1 MNVEIINVGTE
12 LLLGEIVN
20 TNATYLQK
28 MCKELGF
35 NVFFQ
40 TVVGDNSQRFLDCL
54 DIAFNRGCDCVIT
67 TGELGPTEDDLT
79 KELSAKYLGL
89 EMIFDEDE
97 AKKVNDKCCFVTQLD
112 KVSDNNFKQA
122 YFPKNCYVLD
132 NPIGTANGCVM
143 SKDKKMIVN
152 LPGPPKEM
160 TYVVDHQLK
169 PYLEKYRQAKI
180 YTYDLVTQGIGE
192 SAAATLIDDIVQS
205 QKDISIALYASE
217 EYVRVRLGVKAKHQS
232 EADEFVKQTKKMI
245 EEKLKDYL
253 VENPNLFEEVMKK
266 VNGFTILNE
275 CDFLLSDY
283 FVNNGGPVFIHLT
296 LKEHPLG
303 EIVHVLLKYKEKE
316 IFKLYKAINEDSS
329 YVGALDL
336 KPKGNLGNYLD
347 DLREHVVPYKNISLA
362 FALGV
367 SSSIVAK
374 LNMHYKD
381 INTLLVHLFAESTKG
396 KSTAAM
402 LAISVWGNPNLSGG
416 GLYNTWNS
424 TENALSTSLA
434 GNYGIAYALDELS
447 MSKIEDTT
455 SLIYNLVGGKDKARL
470 TKDIELRAAAT
481 WTTSII
487 STGEVSLLSKAKNN
501 TGLDIRV
508 LELGGIVWTED
519 ANHSDQV
526 KALVN
531 RNYGV
536 FGADFVKRL
545 IEFPADR
552 LKEIFEEEREIFIQ
566 KVKEKNIQDDMLSR
580 TSCKYAIVTL
590 TIRLINSRYK
600 DRGIILDIEGIRELL
615 VDTEINSINRRGIKR
630 KAEDWLIQYI
640 ESNASKFKSGKE
652 TNTNVDYW
660 GTRKELPNGEL
671 EVAILTN
678 KFEEIMRKGKFEDT
692 KVVLEQLKKEGKL
705 EYEAGRLTRKRKV
718 NAIQTPVYVI
728 RLSQ

>member
-1 MNVEIINVGTE
+1 MVLKKIIRKALTGGYKNLKTELFEEKINEDITERELRQNQEVLVNNEEIIPQESTNKDNIIMEKKEELNGLEKVDDEISICYESGKLFYNGDKTSNLLKVGVPEINIDTNNVMLPITTKYLNRDIKILIPRDKAMSKREIIKLSLQGADVTE
-12 LLLGEIVN
+12 ENAKYHIRSIEYQERKIGRVN
-20 TNATYLQK
+20 NTHS
-28 MCKELGF
+28 ELGF
-35 NVFFQ
+35 
-40 TVVGDNSQRFLDCL
+40 
-54 DIAFNRGCDCVIT
+54 A
-67 TGELGPTEDDLT
+67 
-79 KELSAKYLGL
+79 
-89 EMIFDEDE
+89 
-97 AKKVNDKCCFVTQLD
+97 
-112 KVSDNNFKQA
+112 
-122 YFPKNCYVLD
+122 
-132 NPIGTANGCVM
+132 
-143 SKDKKMIVN
+143 
-152 LPGPPKEM
+152 
-160 TYVVDHQLK
+160 
-169 PYLEKYRQAKI
+169 
-180 YTYDLVTQGIGE
+180 
-192 SAAATLIDDIVQS
+192 
-205 QKDISIALYASE
+205 
-217 EYVRVRLGVKAKHQS
+217 
-232 EADEFVKQTKKMI
+232 
-245 EEKLKDYL
+245 
-253 VENPNLFEEVMKK
+253 
-266 VNGFTILNE
+266 
-275 CDFLLSDY
+275 
-283 FVNNGGPVFIHLT
+283 
-296 LKEHPLG
+296 
-303 EIVHVLLKYKEKE
+303 KYKEKE

-615 VDTEINSINRRGIKR
+615 VDTEINSINRSGIKR

>member
-1 MNVEIINVGTE
+1 MVLKKIIRKPLTGGYKNLKTELFEEKINEDITERELRQNQEVLVNNEEIIPQESTNKDNIIMEKKEELNGLEKVDDEISICYESGKLFYNGDKTSNLLKVGVPEINIDTNNVMLPITTKYLNRDIKILIPRDKAMSKREIIKLSLQGADVTE
-12 LLLGEIVN
+12 ENAKYHIRSIEYQERKIGRVN
-20 TNATYLQK
+20 NTHS
-28 MCKELGF
+28 ELGF
-35 NVFFQ
+35 
-40 TVVGDNSQRFLDCL
+40 
-54 DIAFNRGCDCVIT
+54 A
-67 TGELGPTEDDLT
+67 
-79 KELSAKYLGL
+79 
-89 EMIFDEDE
+89 
-97 AKKVNDKCCFVTQLD
+97 
-112 KVSDNNFKQA
+112 
-122 YFPKNCYVLD
+122 
-132 NPIGTANGCVM
+132 
-143 SKDKKMIVN
+143 
-152 LPGPPKEM
+152 
-160 TYVVDHQLK
+160 
-169 PYLEKYRQAKI
+169 
-180 YTYDLVTQGIGE
+180 
-192 SAAATLIDDIVQS
+192 
-205 QKDISIALYASE
+205 
-217 EYVRVRLGVKAKHQS
+217 
-232 EADEFVKQTKKMI
+232 
-245 EEKLKDYL
+245 
-253 VENPNLFEEVMKK
+253 
-266 VNGFTILNE
+266 
-275 CDFLLSDY
+275 
-283 FVNNGGPVFIHLT
+283 
-296 LKEHPLG
+296 
-303 EIVHVLLKYKEKE
+303 KYKEKE

-336 KPKGNLGNYLD
+336 KPKGKLGNYLD

-566 KVKEKNIQDDMLSR
+566 KVKEKNIHDDMLSR
-580 TSCKYAIVTL
+580 TSSKYAIVTL

>member
-1 MNVEIINVGTE
+1 MVLKKIIRKPLTGGYKNLKTELFEEKINEDITERELRQNQEVLVNNEEIIPQESTNKDNIIMEKKEELNGLEKVDDEISICYESGKLFYNGDKTSNLLKVGVPEINIDTNNVMLPITTKYLNRDIKILIPRDKAMSKREIIKLSLQGADVTE
-12 LLLGEIVN
+12 ENAKYHIRSIEYQERKIGRVN
-20 TNATYLQK
+20 NTHS
-28 MCKELGF
+28 ELGF
-35 NVFFQ
+35 
-40 TVVGDNSQRFLDCL
+40 
-54 DIAFNRGCDCVIT
+54 A
-67 TGELGPTEDDLT
+67 
-79 KELSAKYLGL
+79 
-89 EMIFDEDE
+89 
-97 AKKVNDKCCFVTQLD
+97 
-112 KVSDNNFKQA
+112 
-122 YFPKNCYVLD
+122 
-132 NPIGTANGCVM
+132 
-143 SKDKKMIVN
+143 
-152 LPGPPKEM
+152 
-160 TYVVDHQLK
+160 
-169 PYLEKYRQAKI
+169 
-180 YTYDLVTQGIGE
+180 
-192 SAAATLIDDIVQS
+192 
-205 QKDISIALYASE
+205 
-217 EYVRVRLGVKAKHQS
+217 
-232 EADEFVKQTKKMI
+232 
-245 EEKLKDYL
+245 
-253 VENPNLFEEVMKK
+253 
-266 VNGFTILNE
+266 
-275 CDFLLSDY
+275 
-283 FVNNGGPVFIHLT
+283 
-296 LKEHPLG
+296 
-303 EIVHVLLKYKEKE
+303 KYKEKE

-347 DLREHVVPYKNISLA
+347 DLREHIVPYKNISLA

>member
-1 MNVEIINVGTE
+1 MVLKKIIRKPLTGGYKNLKTELFEEKINEDITERELRQNQEVLVNNEEIIPQESTNKDNIIMEKKEELNGLEKVDDEISICYESGKLFYNGDKTSNLLKVGVPEINIDTNNVMLPITTKYLNRDIKILIPRDKAMSKREIIKLSLQGADVTE
-12 LLLGEIVN
+12 ENAKYHIRSIEYQERKIGRVN
-20 TNATYLQK
+20 NTHS
-28 MCKELGF
+28 ELGF
-35 NVFFQ
+35 
-40 TVVGDNSQRFLDCL
+40 
-54 DIAFNRGCDCVIT
+54 A
-67 TGELGPTEDDLT
+67 
-79 KELSAKYLGL
+79 
-89 EMIFDEDE
+89 
-97 AKKVNDKCCFVTQLD
+97 
-112 KVSDNNFKQA
+112 
-122 YFPKNCYVLD
+122 
-132 NPIGTANGCVM
+132 
-143 SKDKKMIVN
+143 
-152 LPGPPKEM
+152 
-160 TYVVDHQLK
+160 
-169 PYLEKYRQAKI
+169 
-180 YTYDLVTQGIGE
+180 
-192 SAAATLIDDIVQS
+192 
-205 QKDISIALYASE
+205 
-217 EYVRVRLGVKAKHQS
+217 
-232 EADEFVKQTKKMI
+232 
-245 EEKLKDYL
+245 
-253 VENPNLFEEVMKK
+253 
-266 VNGFTILNE
+266 
-275 CDFLLSDY
+275 
-283 FVNNGGPVFIHLT
+283 
-296 LKEHPLG
+296 
-303 EIVHVLLKYKEKE
+303 KYKEKE

-590 TIRLINSRYK
+590 TIRLINSMYK

>member
-1 MNVEIINVGTE
+1 MVLKKIIRKPLTGGYKNLKTELFEEKINEDITERELRQNQEVLVNNEEIIPQESTNKDNIIMEKKEELNGLEKVDDEISICYESGKLFYNGDKTSNLLKVGVPEINIDTNNVMLPITTKYLNRDIKILIPRDKAMSKREIIKLSLQGADVTE
-12 LLLGEIVN
+12 ENAKYHIRSIEYQERKIGRVN
-20 TNATYLQK
+20 NTHS
-28 MCKELGF
+28 ELGF
-35 NVFFQ
+35 
-40 TVVGDNSQRFLDCL
+40 
-54 DIAFNRGCDCVIT
+54 A
-67 TGELGPTEDDLT
+67 
-79 KELSAKYLGL
+79 
-89 EMIFDEDE
+89 
-97 AKKVNDKCCFVTQLD
+97 
-112 KVSDNNFKQA
+112 
-122 YFPKNCYVLD
+122 
-132 NPIGTANGCVM
+132 
-143 SKDKKMIVN
+143 
-152 LPGPPKEM
+152 
-160 TYVVDHQLK
+160 
-169 PYLEKYRQAKI
+169 
-180 YTYDLVTQGIGE
+180 
-192 SAAATLIDDIVQS
+192 
-205 QKDISIALYASE
+205 
-217 EYVRVRLGVKAKHQS
+217 
-232 EADEFVKQTKKMI
+232 
-245 EEKLKDYL
+245 
-253 VENPNLFEEVMKK
+253 
-266 VNGFTILNE
+266 
-275 CDFLLSDY
+275 
-283 FVNNGGPVFIHLT
+283 
-296 LKEHPLG
+296 
-303 EIVHVLLKYKEKE
+303 KYKEKE

-434 GNYGIAYALDELS
+434 GNYGIAYVLDELS

-566 KVKEKNIQDDMLSR
+566 KVKEKNIHDDMLSR
-580 TSCKYAIVTL
+580 TSSKYAIVTL

>member
-1 MNVEIINVGTE
+1 MVLKKIIRKPLTGGYKNLKTELFEEKINEDITERELRQNQEVLVNNEEIIPQESTNKDNIIMEKKEELNGLEKVDDEISICYESGKLFYNGDKTSNLLKVGVPEINIDTNNVMLPITTKYLNRDIKILIPRDKAMSKREIIKLSLQGADVTE
-12 LLLGEIVN
+12 ENAKYHIRSIEYQERKIGRVN
-20 TNATYLQK
+20 NTHS
-28 MCKELGF
+28 ELGF
-35 NVFFQ
+35 
-40 TVVGDNSQRFLDCL
+40 
-54 DIAFNRGCDCVIT
+54 A
-67 TGELGPTEDDLT
+67 
-79 KELSAKYLGL
+79 
-89 EMIFDEDE
+89 
-97 AKKVNDKCCFVTQLD
+97 
-112 KVSDNNFKQA
+112 
-122 YFPKNCYVLD
+122 
-132 NPIGTANGCVM
+132 
-143 SKDKKMIVN
+143 
-152 LPGPPKEM
+152 
-160 TYVVDHQLK
+160 
-169 PYLEKYRQAKI
+169 
-180 YTYDLVTQGIGE
+180 
-192 SAAATLIDDIVQS
+192 
-205 QKDISIALYASE
+205 
-217 EYVRVRLGVKAKHQS
+217 
-232 EADEFVKQTKKMI
+232 
-245 EEKLKDYL
+245 
-253 VENPNLFEEVMKK
+253 
-266 VNGFTILNE
+266 
-275 CDFLLSDY
+275 
-283 FVNNGGPVFIHLT
+283 
-296 LKEHPLG
+296 
-303 EIVHVLLKYKEKE
+303 KYKEKE

-347 DLREHVVPYKNISLA
+347 DLREHVVPYKNISLV

>member
-1 MNVEIINVGTE
+1 MVLKKIIRKPLTGGYKNLKTELFEEKINEDITERELRQNQEVLVNNEEIIPQESTNKDNIIMEKKEELNGLEKVDDEISICYESGKLFYNGDKTSNLLKVGVPEINIDTNNVMLPITTKYLNRDIKILIPRYKAMSKREIIKLSLQGADVTE
-12 LLLGEIVN
+12 ENAKYHIRSIEYQERKIGRVN
-20 TNATYLQK
+20 NTHS
-28 MCKELGF
+28 ELGF
-35 NVFFQ
+35 
-40 TVVGDNSQRFLDCL
+40 
-54 DIAFNRGCDCVIT
+54 A
-67 TGELGPTEDDLT
+67 
-79 KELSAKYLGL
+79 
-89 EMIFDEDE
+89 
-97 AKKVNDKCCFVTQLD
+97 
-112 KVSDNNFKQA
+112 
-122 YFPKNCYVLD
+122 
-132 NPIGTANGCVM
+132 
-143 SKDKKMIVN
+143 
-152 LPGPPKEM
+152 
-160 TYVVDHQLK
+160 
-169 PYLEKYRQAKI
+169 
-180 YTYDLVTQGIGE
+180 
-192 SAAATLIDDIVQS
+192 
-205 QKDISIALYASE
+205 
-217 EYVRVRLGVKAKHQS
+217 
-232 EADEFVKQTKKMI
+232 
-245 EEKLKDYL
+245 
-253 VENPNLFEEVMKK
+253 
-266 VNGFTILNE
+266 
-275 CDFLLSDY
+275 
-283 FVNNGGPVFIHLT
+283 
-296 LKEHPLG
+296 
-303 EIVHVLLKYKEKE
+303 KYKEKE

>member
-1 MNVEIINVGTE
+1 MVLKKIIRKPLTGGYKNLKTELFEEKINEDITERELRQNQEVLVNNEEIIPQESTNKDNIIMEKKEELNGLEKVDDEISICYESGKLFYNGDKTSNLLKVGVPEINIDTNNVMLPITTKYLNRDIKILIPRDKAMSKREIIKLSLQGADVTE
-12 LLLGEIVN
+12 ENAKYHIRSIEYQERKIGRVN
-20 TNATYLQK
+20 NTHS
-28 MCKELGF
+28 ELGF
-35 NVFFQ
+35 
-40 TVVGDNSQRFLDCL
+40 
-54 DIAFNRGCDCVIT
+54 A
-67 TGELGPTEDDLT
+67 
-79 KELSAKYLGL
+79 
-89 EMIFDEDE
+89 
-97 AKKVNDKCCFVTQLD
+97 
-112 KVSDNNFKQA
+112 
-122 YFPKNCYVLD
+122 
-132 NPIGTANGCVM
+132 
-143 SKDKKMIVN
+143 
-152 LPGPPKEM
+152 
-160 TYVVDHQLK
+160 
-169 PYLEKYRQAKI
+169 
-180 YTYDLVTQGIGE
+180 
-192 SAAATLIDDIVQS
+192 
-205 QKDISIALYASE
+205 
-217 EYVRVRLGVKAKHQS
+217 
-232 EADEFVKQTKKMI
+232 
-245 EEKLKDYL
+245 
-253 VENPNLFEEVMKK
+253 
-266 VNGFTILNE
+266 
-275 CDFLLSDY
+275 
-283 FVNNGGPVFIHLT
+283 
-296 LKEHPLG
+296 
-303 EIVHVLLKYKEKE
+303 KYKEKE

-580 TSCKYAIVTL
+580 TSCKYAIVTF

>member
-1 MNVEIINVGTE
+1 MVLKKIIRKPLTGGYKNLKTELFEEKINEDITERELRQHQEVLVNNEEIIPQESTNKDNIIMEKKEELNGLEKVDDEISICYESGKLFYNGDKTSNLLKVGVPEINIDTNNVMLPITTKYLNRDIKILIPRDKAMSKREIIKLSLQGADVTE
-12 LLLGEIVN
+12 ENAKYHIRSIEYQERKIGRVN
-20 TNATYLQK
+20 NTHS
-28 MCKELGF
+28 ELGF
-35 NVFFQ
+35 
-40 TVVGDNSQRFLDCL
+40 
-54 DIAFNRGCDCVIT
+54 A
-67 TGELGPTEDDLT
+67 
-79 KELSAKYLGL
+79 
-89 EMIFDEDE
+89 
-97 AKKVNDKCCFVTQLD
+97 
-112 KVSDNNFKQA
+112 
-122 YFPKNCYVLD
+122 
-132 NPIGTANGCVM
+132 
-143 SKDKKMIVN
+143 
-152 LPGPPKEM
+152 
-160 TYVVDHQLK
+160 
-169 PYLEKYRQAKI
+169 
-180 YTYDLVTQGIGE
+180 
-192 SAAATLIDDIVQS
+192 
-205 QKDISIALYASE
+205 
-217 EYVRVRLGVKAKHQS
+217 
-232 EADEFVKQTKKMI
+232 
-245 EEKLKDYL
+245 
-253 VENPNLFEEVMKK
+253 
-266 VNGFTILNE
+266 
-275 CDFLLSDY
+275 
-283 FVNNGGPVFIHLT
+283 
-296 LKEHPLG
+296 
-303 EIVHVLLKYKEKE
+303 KYKEKE

>member
-1 MNVEIINVGTE
+1 MVLKKIIRKPLTGGYKNLKTELFEEKINEDITERELRQNQEVLVNNEEIIPQESTNKDNIIMEKKEELNGLEKVDDEISICYESGKLFYNGDKTSNLLKVGVPEINIDTNNVMLPITTKYLNRDIKILIPRDKAMSKREIIKLSLQGADVTE
-12 LLLGEIVN
+12 ENAKYHIRSIEYQERKIGRVN
-20 TNATYLQK
+20 NTHS
-28 MCKELGF
+28 ELGF
-35 NVFFQ
+35 
-40 TVVGDNSQRFLDCL
+40 
-54 DIAFNRGCDCVIT
+54 A
-67 TGELGPTEDDLT
+67 
-79 KELSAKYLGL
+79 
-89 EMIFDEDE
+89 
-97 AKKVNDKCCFVTQLD
+97 
-112 KVSDNNFKQA
+112 
-122 YFPKNCYVLD
+122 
-132 NPIGTANGCVM
+132 
-143 SKDKKMIVN
+143 
-152 LPGPPKEM
+152 
-160 TYVVDHQLK
+160 
-169 PYLEKYRQAKI
+169 
-180 YTYDLVTQGIGE
+180 
-192 SAAATLIDDIVQS
+192 
-205 QKDISIALYASE
+205 
-217 EYVRVRLGVKAKHQS
+217 
-232 EADEFVKQTKKMI
+232 
-245 EEKLKDYL
+245 
-253 VENPNLFEEVMKK
+253 
-266 VNGFTILNE
+266 
-275 CDFLLSDY
+275 
-283 FVNNGGPVFIHLT
+283 
-296 LKEHPLG
+296 
-303 EIVHVLLKYKEKE
+303 KYKEKE

-718 NAIQTPVYVI
+718 NDIQTPVYVI

>member
-1 MNVEIINVGTE
+1 MVLKKIIRKPLTGGYKNLKTELFEEKINEDITERELRQNQEVLVNNEEIIPQESTNKDNIIMEKKEELNGLEKVDDEISICYESGKLFYNGDKTSNLLKVGVPEINTDTNNVMLPITTKYLNRDIKILIPRDKAMSKREIIKLSLQGADVTE
-12 LLLGEIVN
+12 ENAKYHIRSIEYQERKIGRVN
-20 TNATYLQK
+20 NTHS
-28 MCKELGF
+28 ELGF
-35 NVFFQ
+35 
-40 TVVGDNSQRFLDCL
+40 
-54 DIAFNRGCDCVIT
+54 A
-67 TGELGPTEDDLT
+67 
-79 KELSAKYLGL
+79 
-89 EMIFDEDE
+89 
-97 AKKVNDKCCFVTQLD
+97 
-112 KVSDNNFKQA
+112 
-122 YFPKNCYVLD
+122 
-132 NPIGTANGCVM
+132 
-143 SKDKKMIVN
+143 
-152 LPGPPKEM
+152 
-160 TYVVDHQLK
+160 
-169 PYLEKYRQAKI
+169 
-180 YTYDLVTQGIGE
+180 
-192 SAAATLIDDIVQS
+192 
-205 QKDISIALYASE
+205 
-217 EYVRVRLGVKAKHQS
+217 
-232 EADEFVKQTKKMI
+232 
-245 EEKLKDYL
+245 
-253 VENPNLFEEVMKK
+253 
-266 VNGFTILNE
+266 
-275 CDFLLSDY
+275 
-283 FVNNGGPVFIHLT
+283 
-296 LKEHPLG
+296 
-303 EIVHVLLKYKEKE
+303 KYKEKE

>member
-1 MNVEIINVGTE
+1 MVLKKIIRKPLTGGYKNLKTELFEEKINEDITERELRQNQEVLVNNEEIIPQESTNKDNIIMEKKEELNGLEKVDDEISICYESGKLFYNGDKTSNLLKVGVPEINIDTNNVMLPITTKYLNRDIKILIPRDKAMSKREIIKLSLQGADVTE
-12 LLLGEIVN
+12 ENAKYHIRSIEYQERKIGRVN
-20 TNATYLQK
+20 NTHS
-28 MCKELGF
+28 ELGF
-35 NVFFQ
+35 
-40 TVVGDNSQRFLDCL
+40 
-54 DIAFNRGCDCVIT
+54 A
-67 TGELGPTEDDLT
+67 
-79 KELSAKYLGL
+79 
-89 EMIFDEDE
+89 
-97 AKKVNDKCCFVTQLD
+97 
-112 KVSDNNFKQA
+112 
-122 YFPKNCYVLD
+122 
-132 NPIGTANGCVM
+132 
-143 SKDKKMIVN
+143 
-152 LPGPPKEM
+152 
-160 TYVVDHQLK
+160 
-169 PYLEKYRQAKI
+169 
-180 YTYDLVTQGIGE
+180 
-192 SAAATLIDDIVQS
+192 
-205 QKDISIALYASE
+205 
-217 EYVRVRLGVKAKHQS
+217 
-232 EADEFVKQTKKMI
+232 
-245 EEKLKDYL
+245 
-253 VENPNLFEEVMKK
+253 
-266 VNGFTILNE
+266 
-275 CDFLLSDY
+275 
-283 FVNNGGPVFIHLT
+283 
-296 LKEHPLG
+296 
-303 EIVHVLLKYKEKE
+303 KYKEKE

-367 SSSIVAK
+367 RSSIVAK

>member
-1 MNVEIINVGTE
+1 MVLKKIIRKPLTGGYKNLKTELFEEKINEDITERELRQNQEVLVNNEEIIPQESTNKDNIIMEKKEELNGLEKVDDEISICYESGKLFYNGDKTSNLLKVGVPEINIDTNNVMLPITTKYLNRDIKILIPRDKAMSKREIIKLSLQGADVTE
-12 LLLGEIVN
+12 ENAKYHIRSIEYQERKIGRVN
-20 TNATYLQK
+20 NTHS
-28 MCKELGF
+28 ELGF
-35 NVFFQ
+35 
-40 TVVGDNSQRFLDCL
+40 
-54 DIAFNRGCDCVIT
+54 A
-67 TGELGPTEDDLT
+67 
-79 KELSAKYLGL
+79 
-89 EMIFDEDE
+89 
-97 AKKVNDKCCFVTQLD
+97 
-112 KVSDNNFKQA
+112 
-122 YFPKNCYVLD
+122 
-132 NPIGTANGCVM
+132 
-143 SKDKKMIVN
+143 
-152 LPGPPKEM
+152 
-160 TYVVDHQLK
+160 
-169 PYLEKYRQAKI
+169 
-180 YTYDLVTQGIGE
+180 
-192 SAAATLIDDIVQS
+192 
-205 QKDISIALYASE
+205 
-217 EYVRVRLGVKAKHQS
+217 
-232 EADEFVKQTKKMI
+232 
-245 EEKLKDYL
+245 
-253 VENPNLFEEVMKK
+253 
-266 VNGFTILNE
+266 
-275 CDFLLSDY
+275 
-283 FVNNGGPVFIHLT
+283 
-296 LKEHPLG
+296 
-303 EIVHVLLKYKEKE
+303 KYKEKE

-671 EVAILTN
+671 EVAILTK

>member
-1 MNVEIINVGTE
+1 MVLKKIIRKPLTGGYKNLKTELFEEKINEDITERELRQNQEVLVNNEEIIPQESTNKDNIIMEKKEELNGLEKVDDEISICYESGKLFYNGDKTSNLLKVGVPEINIDTNNVMLPITTKYLNRDIKILIPRDKAMSKREIIKLSLQGADVTE
-12 LLLGEIVN
+12 ENAKYHIRSIEYQERKIGRVN
-20 TNATYLQK
+20 NTHS
-28 MCKELGF
+28 ELGF
-35 NVFFQ
+35 
-40 TVVGDNSQRFLDCL
+40 
-54 DIAFNRGCDCVIT
+54 A
-67 TGELGPTEDDLT
+67 
-79 KELSAKYLGL
+79 
-89 EMIFDEDE
+89 
-97 AKKVNDKCCFVTQLD
+97 
-112 KVSDNNFKQA
+112 
-122 YFPKNCYVLD
+122 
-132 NPIGTANGCVM
+132 
-143 SKDKKMIVN
+143 
-152 LPGPPKEM
+152 
-160 TYVVDHQLK
+160 
-169 PYLEKYRQAKI
+169 
-180 YTYDLVTQGIGE
+180 
-192 SAAATLIDDIVQS
+192 
-205 QKDISIALYASE
+205 
-217 EYVRVRLGVKAKHQS
+217 
-232 EADEFVKQTKKMI
+232 
-245 EEKLKDYL
+245 
-253 VENPNLFEEVMKK
+253 
-266 VNGFTILNE
+266 
-275 CDFLLSDY
+275 
-283 FVNNGGPVFIHLT
+283 
-296 LKEHPLG
+296 
-303 EIVHVLLKYKEKE
+303 KYKEKE

-336 KPKGNLGNYLD
+336 QPKGNLGNYLD

>member
-1 MNVEIINVGTE
+1 MVLKKIIRKPLTGGYKNLKTELFEEKINEDITERELRQNQEVLVNNEEIIPQESTNKDNIIMEKKEELNGLEKVDDEISICYESGKLFYNGDKTSNLLKVGVPEINIDTNNVMLPITTKYLNRDIKILIPRDKAMSKREIIKLSLQGADVTE
-12 LLLGEIVN
+12 ENAKYHIRSIEYQERKIGRVN
-20 TNATYLQK
+20 NTHS
-28 MCKELGF
+28 ELGF
-35 NVFFQ
+35 
-40 TVVGDNSQRFLDCL
+40 
-54 DIAFNRGCDCVIT
+54 A
-67 TGELGPTEDDLT
+67 
-79 KELSAKYLGL
+79 
-89 EMIFDEDE
+89 
-97 AKKVNDKCCFVTQLD
+97 
-112 KVSDNNFKQA
+112 
-122 YFPKNCYVLD
+122 
-132 NPIGTANGCVM
+132 
-143 SKDKKMIVN
+143 
-152 LPGPPKEM
+152 
-160 TYVVDHQLK
+160 
-169 PYLEKYRQAKI
+169 
-180 YTYDLVTQGIGE
+180 
-192 SAAATLIDDIVQS
+192 
-205 QKDISIALYASE
+205 
-217 EYVRVRLGVKAKHQS
+217 
-232 EADEFVKQTKKMI
+232 
-245 EEKLKDYL
+245 
-253 VENPNLFEEVMKK
+253 
-266 VNGFTILNE
+266 
-275 CDFLLSDY
+275 
-283 FVNNGGPVFIHLT
+283 
-296 LKEHPLG
+296 
-303 EIVHVLLKYKEKE
+303 KYKEKE

-396 KSTAAM
+396 KRTAAM

>member
-1 MNVEIINVGTE
+1 MVLKKIIRKPLTGGYKNLKTELFEEKINEDITERELRQNQEVLVNNEEIIPQESTNKDNIIMEKKEPLNGLEKVDDEISICYESGKLFYNGDKTSNLLKVGVPEINIDTNNVMLPITTKYLNRDIKILIPRDKAMSKREIIKLSLQGADVTE
-12 LLLGEIVN
+12 ENAKYHIRSIEYQERKIGRVN
-20 TNATYLQK
+20 NTHS
-28 MCKELGF
+28 ELGF
-35 NVFFQ
+35 
-40 TVVGDNSQRFLDCL
+40 
-54 DIAFNRGCDCVIT
+54 A
-67 TGELGPTEDDLT
+67 
-79 KELSAKYLGL
+79 
-89 EMIFDEDE
+89 
-97 AKKVNDKCCFVTQLD
+97 
-112 KVSDNNFKQA
+112 
-122 YFPKNCYVLD
+122 
-132 NPIGTANGCVM
+132 
-143 SKDKKMIVN
+143 
-152 LPGPPKEM
+152 
-160 TYVVDHQLK
+160 
-169 PYLEKYRQAKI
+169 
-180 YTYDLVTQGIGE
+180 
-192 SAAATLIDDIVQS
+192 
-205 QKDISIALYASE
+205 
-217 EYVRVRLGVKAKHQS
+217 
-232 EADEFVKQTKKMI
+232 
-245 EEKLKDYL
+245 
-253 VENPNLFEEVMKK
+253 
-266 VNGFTILNE
+266 
-275 CDFLLSDY
+275 
-283 FVNNGGPVFIHLT
+283 
-296 LKEHPLG
+296 
-303 EIVHVLLKYKEKE
+303 KYKEKE

>member
-1 MNVEIINVGTE
+1 MVLKKIIRKPLTGGYKNLKTELFEEKINEDITERELRQNQEVLVNNEEIIPQESTNKDNIIMEKKEELNGLEKVDDEISICYESGKLFYNGDKTSNLLKVGVPEINIDTNNVMLPITTKYLNRDIKILIPRDKAMSKREIIKLSLQGADVTE
-12 LLLGEIVN
+12 ENAKYHIRSIEYQERKIGRVN
-20 TNATYLQK
+20 NTHS
-28 MCKELGF
+28 ELGF
-35 NVFFQ
+35 
-40 TVVGDNSQRFLDCL
+40 
-54 DIAFNRGCDCVIT
+54 
-67 TGELGPTEDDLT
+67 
-79 KELSAKYLGL
+79 AK
-89 EMIFDEDE
+89 
-97 AKKVNDKCCFVTQLD
+97 
-112 KVSDNNFKQA
+112 
-122 YFPKNCYVLD
+122 
-132 NPIGTANGCVM
+132 
-143 SKDKKMIVN
+143 
-152 LPGPPKEM
+152 
-160 TYVVDHQLK
+160 
-169 PYLEKYRQAKI
+169 
-180 YTYDLVTQGIGE
+180 
-192 SAAATLIDDIVQS
+192 
-205 QKDISIALYASE
+205 
-217 EYVRVRLGVKAKHQS
+217 
-232 EADEFVKQTKKMI
+232 
-245 EEKLKDYL
+245 
-253 VENPNLFEEVMKK
+253 
-266 VNGFTILNE
+266 
-275 CDFLLSDY
+275 
-283 FVNNGGPVFIHLT
+283 
-296 LKEHPLG
+296 
-303 EIVHVLLKYKEKE
+303 
-316 IFKLYKAINEDSS
+316 YKAINEDSS

>member
-1 MNVEIINVGTE
+1 MVLKKIIRKPLTGGYKNLKTELFEEKINEDITERELRQNQEVLVNNEEIIPQESTNKDNIIMEKKEELNGLEKVDDEISICYESGKLFYNGDKTSNLLKVGVPEINIDTNNVMLPITTKYLNRDIKILIPRDKAMSKREIIKLSLQGADVTE
-12 LLLGEIVN
+12 ENAKYHIRSIEYQERKIGRVN
-20 TNATYLQK
+20 NTHS
-28 MCKELGF
+28 ELGF
-35 NVFFQ
+35 
-40 TVVGDNSQRFLDCL
+40 
-54 DIAFNRGCDCVIT
+54 A
-67 TGELGPTEDDLT
+67 
-79 KELSAKYLGL
+79 
-89 EMIFDEDE
+89 
-97 AKKVNDKCCFVTQLD
+97 
-112 KVSDNNFKQA
+112 
-122 YFPKNCYVLD
+122 
-132 NPIGTANGCVM
+132 
-143 SKDKKMIVN
+143 
-152 LPGPPKEM
+152 
-160 TYVVDHQLK
+160 
-169 PYLEKYRQAKI
+169 
-180 YTYDLVTQGIGE
+180 
-192 SAAATLIDDIVQS
+192 
-205 QKDISIALYASE
+205 
-217 EYVRVRLGVKAKHQS
+217 
-232 EADEFVKQTKKMI
+232 
-245 EEKLKDYL
+245 
-253 VENPNLFEEVMKK
+253 
-266 VNGFTILNE
+266 
-275 CDFLLSDY
+275 
-283 FVNNGGPVFIHLT
+283 
-296 LKEHPLG
+296 
-303 EIVHVLLKYKEKE
+303 KYKEKE

-600 DRGIILDIEGIRELL
+600 DGGIILDIEGIRELL

>member
-1 MNVEIINVGTE
+1 MVLKKIIRKPLTGGYKNLKTELFEEKINEDITERELRQNQEVLVNNEEIIPQESTNKDNIIMEKKEELNGLEKVDDEISICYESGKLFYNGDKTSNLLKVGVPEINIDTNNVMLPITTKYLNRDIKILIPRDKAMSKREIIKLSLQGADVTE
-12 LLLGEIVN
+12 ENAKYHIRSIEYQERKIGRVN
-20 TNATYLQK
+20 NTHS
-28 MCKELGF
+28 ELGF
-35 NVFFQ
+35 
-40 TVVGDNSQRFLDCL
+40 
-54 DIAFNRGCDCVIT
+54 A
-67 TGELGPTEDDLT
+67 
-79 KELSAKYLGL
+79 
-89 EMIFDEDE
+89 
-97 AKKVNDKCCFVTQLD
+97 
-112 KVSDNNFKQA
+112 
-122 YFPKNCYVLD
+122 
-132 NPIGTANGCVM
+132 
-143 SKDKKMIVN
+143 
-152 LPGPPKEM
+152 
-160 TYVVDHQLK
+160 
-169 PYLEKYRQAKI
+169 
-180 YTYDLVTQGIGE
+180 
-192 SAAATLIDDIVQS
+192 
-205 QKDISIALYASE
+205 
-217 EYVRVRLGVKAKHQS
+217 
-232 EADEFVKQTKKMI
+232 
-245 EEKLKDYL
+245 
-253 VENPNLFEEVMKK
+253 
-266 VNGFTILNE
+266 
-275 CDFLLSDY
+275 
-283 FVNNGGPVFIHLT
+283 
-296 LKEHPLG
+296 
-303 EIVHVLLKYKEKE
+303 KYKEKE

-552 LKEIFEEEREIFIQ
+552 LKERFEEEREIFIQ

>member
-1 MNVEIINVGTE
+1 MVLKKIIRKPLTGGYKNLKTELFEEKINEDITERELRQNQEVLVNNEEIIPQESTNKDNIIMEKKEELNGLEKVDDEISICYESGKLFYNGDKTSNLLKVGVPEINIDTNNVMLPITTKYLNRDIKILIPRDKAMSKREIIKLSLQGADVTE
-12 LLLGEIVN
+12 ENAKYHIRSIEYQERKIGRVN
-20 TNATYLQK
+20 NTHS
-28 MCKELGF
+28 ELGF
-35 NVFFQ
+35 
-40 TVVGDNSQRFLDCL
+40 
-54 DIAFNRGCDCVIT
+54 A
-67 TGELGPTEDDLT
+67 
-79 KELSAKYLGL
+79 
-89 EMIFDEDE
+89 
-97 AKKVNDKCCFVTQLD
+97 
-112 KVSDNNFKQA
+112 
-122 YFPKNCYVLD
+122 
-132 NPIGTANGCVM
+132 
-143 SKDKKMIVN
+143 
-152 LPGPPKEM
+152 
-160 TYVVDHQLK
+160 
-169 PYLEKYRQAKI
+169 
-180 YTYDLVTQGIGE
+180 
-192 SAAATLIDDIVQS
+192 
-205 QKDISIALYASE
+205 
-217 EYVRVRLGVKAKHQS
+217 
-232 EADEFVKQTKKMI
+232 
-245 EEKLKDYL
+245 
-253 VENPNLFEEVMKK
+253 
-266 VNGFTILNE
+266 
-275 CDFLLSDY
+275 
-283 FVNNGGPVFIHLT
+283 
-296 LKEHPLG
+296 
-303 EIVHVLLKYKEKE
+303 KYKEKE

-705 EYEAGRLTRKRKV
+705 EYDAGRLTRKRKV

>member
-1 MNVEIINVGTE
+1 MVLKKIIRKPLTGGYKNLKTELFEEKINEDITERELRQNQEVLVNNEEIIPQESTNKDNIIMEKKEELNGLEKVDDEISICYESGKLFYNGDKTSNLLKVGVPEINIDTNNVMLPITTKYLNRDIKILIPRDKAMSKREIIKLSLQGADVTE
-12 LLLGEIVN
+12 ENAKYHIRSIEYQERKIGRVN
-20 TNATYLQK
+20 NTHS
-28 MCKELGF
+28 ELGF
-35 NVFFQ
+35 
-40 TVVGDNSQRFLDCL
+40 
-54 DIAFNRGCDCVIT
+54 A
-67 TGELGPTEDDLT
+67 
-79 KELSAKYLGL
+79 
-89 EMIFDEDE
+89 
-97 AKKVNDKCCFVTQLD
+97 
-112 KVSDNNFKQA
+112 
-122 YFPKNCYVLD
+122 
-132 NPIGTANGCVM
+132 
-143 SKDKKMIVN
+143 
-152 LPGPPKEM
+152 
-160 TYVVDHQLK
+160 
-169 PYLEKYRQAKI
+169 
-180 YTYDLVTQGIGE
+180 
-192 SAAATLIDDIVQS
+192 
-205 QKDISIALYASE
+205 
-217 EYVRVRLGVKAKHQS
+217 
-232 EADEFVKQTKKMI
+232 
-245 EEKLKDYL
+245 
-253 VENPNLFEEVMKK
+253 
-266 VNGFTILNE
+266 
-275 CDFLLSDY
+275 
-283 FVNNGGPVFIHLT
+283 
-296 LKEHPLG
+296 
-303 EIVHVLLKYKEKE
+303 KYKEKE

-630 KAEDWLIQYI
+630 KAEDWLIQ
-640 ESNASKFKSGKE
+640 SNASKFKSGKE

>member
-1 MNVEIINVGTE
+1 MVLKKIIRKPLTGGYKNLKTELFEEKINEDITERELRQNQEVLVNNEEIIPQESTNKDNIIMEKKEELNGLEKVDDEISICYESGKLFYNGDKTSNLLKVGVPEINIDTNNVMLPITTKYLNRDIKILIPRDKAMSKREIIKLSLQGADVTE
-12 LLLGEIVN
+12 ENTKYHIRSIEYQERKIGRVN
-20 TNATYLQK
+20 NTHS
-28 MCKELGF
+28 ELGF
-35 NVFFQ
+35 
-40 TVVGDNSQRFLDCL
+40 
-54 DIAFNRGCDCVIT
+54 A
-67 TGELGPTEDDLT
+67 
-79 KELSAKYLGL
+79 
-89 EMIFDEDE
+89 
-97 AKKVNDKCCFVTQLD
+97 
-112 KVSDNNFKQA
+112 
-122 YFPKNCYVLD
+122 
-132 NPIGTANGCVM
+132 
-143 SKDKKMIVN
+143 
-152 LPGPPKEM
+152 
-160 TYVVDHQLK
+160 
-169 PYLEKYRQAKI
+169 
-180 YTYDLVTQGIGE
+180 
-192 SAAATLIDDIVQS
+192 
-205 QKDISIALYASE
+205 
-217 EYVRVRLGVKAKHQS
+217 
-232 EADEFVKQTKKMI
+232 
-245 EEKLKDYL
+245 
-253 VENPNLFEEVMKK
+253 
-266 VNGFTILNE
+266 
-275 CDFLLSDY
+275 
-283 FVNNGGPVFIHLT
+283 
-296 LKEHPLG
+296 
-303 EIVHVLLKYKEKE
+303 KYKEKE

-566 KVKEKNIQDDMLSR
+566 KVKEKNIHDDMLSR
-580 TSCKYAIVTL
+580 TSSKYAIVTL

>member
-1 MNVEIINVGTE
+1 MVLKKIIRKPLTGGYKNLKTELFEEKINEDITERELRQNQEVLVNNEEIIPQESTNKDNIIMEKKEELNGLEKVDDEISICYESGKLFYNGDKTSNLLKVGVSEINIDTNNVMLPITTKYLNRDIKILIPRDKAMSKREIIKLSLQGADVTE
-12 LLLGEIVN
+12 ENAKYHIRSIEYQERKIGRVN
-20 TNATYLQK
+20 NTHS
-28 MCKELGF
+28 ELGF
-35 NVFFQ
+35 
-40 TVVGDNSQRFLDCL
+40 
-54 DIAFNRGCDCVIT
+54 A
-67 TGELGPTEDDLT
+67 
-79 KELSAKYLGL
+79 
-89 EMIFDEDE
+89 
-97 AKKVNDKCCFVTQLD
+97 
-112 KVSDNNFKQA
+112 
-122 YFPKNCYVLD
+122 
-132 NPIGTANGCVM
+132 
-143 SKDKKMIVN
+143 
-152 LPGPPKEM
+152 
-160 TYVVDHQLK
+160 
-169 PYLEKYRQAKI
+169 
-180 YTYDLVTQGIGE
+180 
-192 SAAATLIDDIVQS
+192 
-205 QKDISIALYASE
+205 
-217 EYVRVRLGVKAKHQS
+217 
-232 EADEFVKQTKKMI
+232 
-245 EEKLKDYL
+245 
-253 VENPNLFEEVMKK
+253 
-266 VNGFTILNE
+266 
-275 CDFLLSDY
+275 
-283 FVNNGGPVFIHLT
+283 
-296 LKEHPLG
+296 
-303 EIVHVLLKYKEKE
+303 KYKEKE

>member
-1 MNVEIINVGTE
+1 MVLKKIIRKPLTGGYKNLKTELFEEKINEDITERELRQNQEVLVNNEEIIPQESTNKDNIIMEKKEELNGLEKVDDEISICYDSGKLFYNGDKTSNLLKVGVPEINIDTNNVMLPITTKYLNRDIKILIPRDKAMSKREIIKLSLQGADVTE
-12 LLLGEIVN
+12 ENAKYHIRSIEYQERKIGRVN
-20 TNATYLQK
+20 NTHS
-28 MCKELGF
+28 ELGF
-35 NVFFQ
+35 
-40 TVVGDNSQRFLDCL
+40 
-54 DIAFNRGCDCVIT
+54 A
-67 TGELGPTEDDLT
+67 
-79 KELSAKYLGL
+79 
-89 EMIFDEDE
+89 
-97 AKKVNDKCCFVTQLD
+97 
-112 KVSDNNFKQA
+112 
-122 YFPKNCYVLD
+122 
-132 NPIGTANGCVM
+132 
-143 SKDKKMIVN
+143 
-152 LPGPPKEM
+152 
-160 TYVVDHQLK
+160 
-169 PYLEKYRQAKI
+169 
-180 YTYDLVTQGIGE
+180 
-192 SAAATLIDDIVQS
+192 
-205 QKDISIALYASE
+205 
-217 EYVRVRLGVKAKHQS
+217 
-232 EADEFVKQTKKMI
+232 
-245 EEKLKDYL
+245 
-253 VENPNLFEEVMKK
+253 
-266 VNGFTILNE
+266 
-275 CDFLLSDY
+275 
-283 FVNNGGPVFIHLT
+283 
-296 LKEHPLG
+296 
-303 EIVHVLLKYKEKE
+303 KYKEKE

>member
-1 MNVEIINVGTE
+1 MVLKKIIRKPLTGGYKNLKTELFEEKINEDITERELRQNQEVLVNNEEIIPQESTNKDNIIMEKKEELNGLEKVDDEISICYESGKLFYNGDKTSNLLKVGVPEINIDTNNVMLPITTKYLNRDIKILIPRDKAMSKREIIKLSLQGADVTE
-12 LLLGEIVN
+12 ENAKYHIRSIEYQERKIGRVN
-20 TNATYLQK
+20 NTHS
-28 MCKELGF
+28 ELGF
-35 NVFFQ
+35 
-40 TVVGDNSQRFLDCL
+40 
-54 DIAFNRGCDCVIT
+54 A
-67 TGELGPTEDDLT
+67 
-79 KELSAKYLGL
+79 
-89 EMIFDEDE
+89 
-97 AKKVNDKCCFVTQLD
+97 
-112 KVSDNNFKQA
+112 
-122 YFPKNCYVLD
+122 
-132 NPIGTANGCVM
+132 
-143 SKDKKMIVN
+143 
-152 LPGPPKEM
+152 
-160 TYVVDHQLK
+160 
-169 PYLEKYRQAKI
+169 
-180 YTYDLVTQGIGE
+180 
-192 SAAATLIDDIVQS
+192 
-205 QKDISIALYASE
+205 
-217 EYVRVRLGVKAKHQS
+217 
-232 EADEFVKQTKKMI
+232 
-245 EEKLKDYL
+245 
-253 VENPNLFEEVMKK
+253 
-266 VNGFTILNE
+266 
-275 CDFLLSDY
+275 
-283 FVNNGGPVFIHLT
+283 
-296 LKEHPLG
+296 
-303 EIVHVLLKYKEKE
+303 KYKEKE

-705 EYEAGRLTRKRKV
+705 EYEAGRLIRKRKV

>member
-1 MNVEIINVGTE
+1 MVLKKIIRKPLTGGYKNLKTELFEEKINEDITERELRQNQEVLVNNEEIIPQESTNKDNIIMEKKEELNGLEKVDDEISICYESGKLFYNGDKTSNLLKVGVPEINIDTNNVMLPITTKYLNRDIKILIPRDKAMSKREIIKLSLQGADVTE
-12 LLLGEIVN
+12 ENAKYHIRSIEYQERKIGRVN
-20 TNATYLQK
+20 NTHS
-28 MCKELGF
+28 ELGF
-35 NVFFQ
+35 
-40 TVVGDNSQRFLDCL
+40 
-54 DIAFNRGCDCVIT
+54 A
-67 TGELGPTEDDLT
+67 
-79 KELSAKYLGL
+79 
-89 EMIFDEDE
+89 
-97 AKKVNDKCCFVTQLD
+97 
-112 KVSDNNFKQA
+112 
-122 YFPKNCYVLD
+122 
-132 NPIGTANGCVM
+132 
-143 SKDKKMIVN
+143 
-152 LPGPPKEM
+152 
-160 TYVVDHQLK
+160 
-169 PYLEKYRQAKI
+169 
-180 YTYDLVTQGIGE
+180 
-192 SAAATLIDDIVQS
+192 
-205 QKDISIALYASE
+205 
-217 EYVRVRLGVKAKHQS
+217 
-232 EADEFVKQTKKMI
+232 
-245 EEKLKDYL
+245 
-253 VENPNLFEEVMKK
+253 
-266 VNGFTILNE
+266 
-275 CDFLLSDY
+275 
-283 FVNNGGPVFIHLT
+283 
-296 LKEHPLG
+296 
-303 EIVHVLLKYKEKE
+303 KYKEKE

-347 DLREHVVPYKNISLA
+347 DLREHVVPYTNISLA

>member
-1 MNVEIINVGTE
+1 MVLKKIIRKPLTGGYKNLKTELFEEKINEDITERELRQNQEVLVNNEEIIPQESTNKDNIIMEKKEELNGLEKVDDEISICYESGKLFYNGDKTSNLLKVGVPEINIDTNNVMLPITTKYLNRDIKILIPRDKAMSKREIIKLSLQGADVTE
-12 LLLGEIVN
+12 ENAKYHIRSIEYQERKIGRVN
-20 TNATYLQK
+20 NTHS
-28 MCKELGF
+28 ELGF
-35 NVFFQ
+35 
-40 TVVGDNSQRFLDCL
+40 
-54 DIAFNRGCDCVIT
+54 A
-67 TGELGPTEDDLT
+67 
-79 KELSAKYLGL
+79 
-89 EMIFDEDE
+89 
-97 AKKVNDKCCFVTQLD
+97 
-112 KVSDNNFKQA
+112 
-122 YFPKNCYVLD
+122 
-132 NPIGTANGCVM
+132 
-143 SKDKKMIVN
+143 
-152 LPGPPKEM
+152 
-160 TYVVDHQLK
+160 
-169 PYLEKYRQAKI
+169 
-180 YTYDLVTQGIGE
+180 
-192 SAAATLIDDIVQS
+192 
-205 QKDISIALYASE
+205 
-217 EYVRVRLGVKAKHQS
+217 
-232 EADEFVKQTKKMI
+232 
-245 EEKLKDYL
+245 
-253 VENPNLFEEVMKK
+253 
-266 VNGFTILNE
+266 
-275 CDFLLSDY
+275 
-283 FVNNGGPVFIHLT
+283 
-296 LKEHPLG
+296 
-303 EIVHVLLKYKEKE
+303 KYKEKE

-424 TENALSTSLA
+424 TENALSTSRA

>member
-1 MNVEIINVGTE
+1 MVLKKIIRKPLTGGYKNLKTELFEEKINEDITERELRQNQEVLVNNEEIIPQESTNKDNIIMEKKEELNGLEKVDDEISICYESGKLFYNGDKTSNLLKVGVPEINIDTNNVMLPITTKYLNRDIKILIPRDKAMSKREIIKLSLQGADVTE
-12 LLLGEIVN
+12 ENAKYHIRSIEYQERKIGRVN
-20 TNATYLQK
+20 NTHS
-28 MCKELGF
+28 ELGF
-35 NVFFQ
+35 
-40 TVVGDNSQRFLDCL
+40 
-54 DIAFNRGCDCVIT
+54 A
-67 TGELGPTEDDLT
+67 
-79 KELSAKYLGL
+79 
-89 EMIFDEDE
+89 
-97 AKKVNDKCCFVTQLD
+97 
-112 KVSDNNFKQA
+112 
-122 YFPKNCYVLD
+122 
-132 NPIGTANGCVM
+132 
-143 SKDKKMIVN
+143 
-152 LPGPPKEM
+152 
-160 TYVVDHQLK
+160 
-169 PYLEKYRQAKI
+169 
-180 YTYDLVTQGIGE
+180 
-192 SAAATLIDDIVQS
+192 
-205 QKDISIALYASE
+205 
-217 EYVRVRLGVKAKHQS
+217 
-232 EADEFVKQTKKMI
+232 
-245 EEKLKDYL
+245 
-253 VENPNLFEEVMKK
+253 
-266 VNGFTILNE
+266 
-275 CDFLLSDY
+275 
-283 FVNNGGPVFIHLT
+283 
-296 LKEHPLG
+296 
-303 EIVHVLLKYKEKE
+303 KYKEKE

-526 KALVN
+526 KAIVN

>member
-1 MNVEIINVGTE
+1 MVLKKIIRKPLTGGYKNLKTELFEEKINEDITERELRQNQEVLVNNEEIIPQESTNKDNIIMEKKEELNGLEKVDDEISICYESGKLFYNGDKTSNLLKVGVPEINIDTNNVMLPITTKYLNRDIKILIPRDKAMSKREIIKLSLQGADVTE
-12 LLLGEIVN
+12 ENAKYHIRSIEYQERKIGRVN
-20 TNATYLQK
+20 NTHS
-28 MCKELGF
+28 ELGF
-35 NVFFQ
+35 
-40 TVVGDNSQRFLDCL
+40 
-54 DIAFNRGCDCVIT
+54 A
-67 TGELGPTEDDLT
+67 
-79 KELSAKYLGL
+79 
-89 EMIFDEDE
+89 
-97 AKKVNDKCCFVTQLD
+97 
-112 KVSDNNFKQA
+112 
-122 YFPKNCYVLD
+122 
-132 NPIGTANGCVM
+132 
-143 SKDKKMIVN
+143 
-152 LPGPPKEM
+152 
-160 TYVVDHQLK
+160 
-169 PYLEKYRQAKI
+169 
-180 YTYDLVTQGIGE
+180 
-192 SAAATLIDDIVQS
+192 
-205 QKDISIALYASE
+205 
-217 EYVRVRLGVKAKHQS
+217 
-232 EADEFVKQTKKMI
+232 
-245 EEKLKDYL
+245 
-253 VENPNLFEEVMKK
+253 
-266 VNGFTILNE
+266 
-275 CDFLLSDY
+275 
-283 FVNNGGPVFIHLT
+283 
-296 LKEHPLG
+296 
-303 EIVHVLLKYKEKE
+303 KYKEKE

-590 TIRLINSRYK
+590 TIRLINSR
-600 DRGIILDIEGIRELL
+600 
-615 VDTEINSINRRGIKR
+615 
-630 KAEDWLIQYI
+630 
-640 ESNASKFKSGKE
+640 
-652 TNTNVDYW
+652 
-660 GTRKELPNGEL
+660 
-671 EVAILTN
+671 
-678 KFEEIMRKGKFEDT
+678 
-692 KVVLEQLKKEGKL
+692 
-705 EYEAGRLTRKRKV
+705 
-718 NAIQTPVYVI
+718 
-728 RLSQ
+728 

>member
-1 MNVEIINVGTE
+1 MVLKKIIRKPLTGGYKNLKTELFEEKINEDITERELRQNQEVLVNNEEIIPQESTNKDNIIMEKKEELNGLEKVDDEISICYESGKLFYNGDKTSNLLKVGVPEINIDTNNVMLPITTKYLNRDIKILIPRDKAMSKREIIKLSLQGADVTE
-12 LLLGEIVN
+12 ENAKYHIRSIEYQERKIGRVN
-20 TNATYLQK
+20 NTHS
-28 MCKELGF
+28 ELGF
-35 NVFFQ
+35 
-40 TVVGDNSQRFLDCL
+40 
-54 DIAFNRGCDCVIT
+54 A
-67 TGELGPTEDDLT
+67 
-79 KELSAKYLGL
+79 
-89 EMIFDEDE
+89 
-97 AKKVNDKCCFVTQLD
+97 
-112 KVSDNNFKQA
+112 
-122 YFPKNCYVLD
+122 
-132 NPIGTANGCVM
+132 
-143 SKDKKMIVN
+143 
-152 LPGPPKEM
+152 
-160 TYVVDHQLK
+160 
-169 PYLEKYRQAKI
+169 
-180 YTYDLVTQGIGE
+180 
-192 SAAATLIDDIVQS
+192 
-205 QKDISIALYASE
+205 
-217 EYVRVRLGVKAKHQS
+217 
-232 EADEFVKQTKKMI
+232 
-245 EEKLKDYL
+245 
-253 VENPNLFEEVMKK
+253 
-266 VNGFTILNE
+266 
-275 CDFLLSDY
+275 
-283 FVNNGGPVFIHLT
+283 
-296 LKEHPLG
+296 
-303 EIVHVLLKYKEKE
+303 KYKEKE

-615 VDTEINSINRRGIKR
+615 VDTEINSINTRGIKR

>member
-1 MNVEIINVGTE
+1 MVLKKIIRKPLTGGYKNLKTELFEEKINEDITERELRQNQEVLVNNEEIIPQESTNKDNIIMEKKEELNGLEKVDDEISICYESGKLFYNGDKTSNLLKVGVPEINIDTNNVMLPITTKYLNRDIKILIPRDKAMSKREIIKLSLQGADVTE
-12 LLLGEIVN
+12 ENAKYHIRSIEYQERKIGRVN
-20 TNATYLQK
+20 NTHS
-28 MCKELGF
+28 ELGF
-35 NVFFQ
+35 
-40 TVVGDNSQRFLDCL
+40 
-54 DIAFNRGCDCVIT
+54 A
-67 TGELGPTEDDLT
+67 
-79 KELSAKYLGL
+79 
-89 EMIFDEDE
+89 
-97 AKKVNDKCCFVTQLD
+97 
-112 KVSDNNFKQA
+112 
-122 YFPKNCYVLD
+122 
-132 NPIGTANGCVM
+132 
-143 SKDKKMIVN
+143 
-152 LPGPPKEM
+152 
-160 TYVVDHQLK
+160 
-169 PYLEKYRQAKI
+169 
-180 YTYDLVTQGIGE
+180 
-192 SAAATLIDDIVQS
+192 
-205 QKDISIALYASE
+205 
-217 EYVRVRLGVKAKHQS
+217 
-232 EADEFVKQTKKMI
+232 
-245 EEKLKDYL
+245 
-253 VENPNLFEEVMKK
+253 
-266 VNGFTILNE
+266 
-275 CDFLLSDY
+275 
-283 FVNNGGPVFIHLT
+283 
-296 LKEHPLG
+296 
-303 EIVHVLLKYKEKE
+303 KYKEKE

-580 TSCKYAIVTL
+580 TSCKYASVTL

>member
-1 MNVEIINVGTE
+1 MVLKKIIRKPLTGGYKNLKTELFEEKINEDITERELRQNQEVLVNNEEIIPQESTNKDNIIMEKKEELNGLEKVDDEISICYESGKLFYNGDKTSNLLKVGVPEINIDTNNVMLPITTKYLNRDIKILIPRDKAMSKREIIKLSLQGADVTE
-12 LLLGEIVN
+12 ENAKYHIRSIEYQERKIGRVN
-20 TNATYLQK
+20 NTHS
-28 MCKELGF
+28 ELGF
-35 NVFFQ
+35 
-40 TVVGDNSQRFLDCL
+40 
-54 DIAFNRGCDCVIT
+54 A
-67 TGELGPTEDDLT
+67 
-79 KELSAKYLGL
+79 
-89 EMIFDEDE
+89 
-97 AKKVNDKCCFVTQLD
+97 
-112 KVSDNNFKQA
+112 
-122 YFPKNCYVLD
+122 
-132 NPIGTANGCVM
+132 
-143 SKDKKMIVN
+143 
-152 LPGPPKEM
+152 
-160 TYVVDHQLK
+160 
-169 PYLEKYRQAKI
+169 
-180 YTYDLVTQGIGE
+180 
-192 SAAATLIDDIVQS
+192 
-205 QKDISIALYASE
+205 
-217 EYVRVRLGVKAKHQS
+217 
-232 EADEFVKQTKKMI
+232 
-245 EEKLKDYL
+245 
-253 VENPNLFEEVMKK
+253 
-266 VNGFTILNE
+266 
-275 CDFLLSDY
+275 
-283 FVNNGGPVFIHLT
+283 
-296 LKEHPLG
+296 
-303 EIVHVLLKYKEKE
+303 KYKEKE

-536 FGADFVKRL
+536 FGADFVKRF

-566 KVKEKNIQDDMLSR
+566 KVKEKNIHDDMLSR
-580 TSCKYAIVTL
+580 TSSKYAIVTL

>member
-1 MNVEIINVGTE
+1 MVLKKIIRKPLTGGYKNLKTELFEEKINEDITERELRQNQEVLVNNEEIIPQESTNKDNIIMEKKEELNGLEKVDDEISICYESGKLFYNGDKTSNLLKVGVPEINIDTNNVMLPITTKYLNRDIKILIPRDKAMSKREIIKLSLQGADVTE
-12 LLLGEIVN
+12 ENAKYHIRSIEYQERKIGRVN
-20 TNATYLQK
+20 NTHS
-28 MCKELGF
+28 ELGF
-35 NVFFQ
+35 
-40 TVVGDNSQRFLDCL
+40 
-54 DIAFNRGCDCVIT
+54 A
-67 TGELGPTEDDLT
+67 
-79 KELSAKYLGL
+79 
-89 EMIFDEDE
+89 
-97 AKKVNDKCCFVTQLD
+97 
-112 KVSDNNFKQA
+112 
-122 YFPKNCYVLD
+122 
-132 NPIGTANGCVM
+132 
-143 SKDKKMIVN
+143 
-152 LPGPPKEM
+152 
-160 TYVVDHQLK
+160 
-169 PYLEKYRQAKI
+169 
-180 YTYDLVTQGIGE
+180 
-192 SAAATLIDDIVQS
+192 
-205 QKDISIALYASE
+205 
-217 EYVRVRLGVKAKHQS
+217 
-232 EADEFVKQTKKMI
+232 
-245 EEKLKDYL
+245 
-253 VENPNLFEEVMKK
+253 
-266 VNGFTILNE
+266 
-275 CDFLLSDY
+275 
-283 FVNNGGPVFIHLT
+283 
-296 LKEHPLG
+296 
-303 EIVHVLLKYKEKE
+303 KYKEKE

-336 KPKGNLGNYLD
+336 KPKGNLGNYVD

-566 KVKEKNIQDDMLSR
+566 KVKEKNIHDDMLSR
-580 TSCKYAIVTL
+580 TSSKYAIVTL

>member
-1 MNVEIINVGTE
+1 MVLKKIIRKPLTGGYKNLKTELFEEKINEDITERELRQNQEVLVNNEEIIPQESTNKDNIIMEKKEELNGLEKVDDEISICYESGKLFYNGDKTSNLLKVGVPEINIDTNNVMLPITTKYLNRDIKILIPRDKAMSKREIIKLSLQGADVTE
-12 LLLGEIVN
+12 ENAKYHIRSIEYQERKIGRVN
-20 TNATYLQK
+20 NTHS
-28 MCKELGF
+28 ELGF
-35 NVFFQ
+35 
-40 TVVGDNSQRFLDCL
+40 
-54 DIAFNRGCDCVIT
+54 A
-67 TGELGPTEDDLT
+67 
-79 KELSAKYLGL
+79 
-89 EMIFDEDE
+89 
-97 AKKVNDKCCFVTQLD
+97 
-112 KVSDNNFKQA
+112 
-122 YFPKNCYVLD
+122 
-132 NPIGTANGCVM
+132 
-143 SKDKKMIVN
+143 
-152 LPGPPKEM
+152 
-160 TYVVDHQLK
+160 
-169 PYLEKYRQAKI
+169 
-180 YTYDLVTQGIGE
+180 
-192 SAAATLIDDIVQS
+192 
-205 QKDISIALYASE
+205 
-217 EYVRVRLGVKAKHQS
+217 
-232 EADEFVKQTKKMI
+232 
-245 EEKLKDYL
+245 
-253 VENPNLFEEVMKK
+253 
-266 VNGFTILNE
+266 
-275 CDFLLSDY
+275 
-283 FVNNGGPVFIHLT
+283 
-296 LKEHPLG
+296 
-303 EIVHVLLKYKEKE
+303 KYKEKE

-362 FALGV
+362 FALVV

-566 KVKEKNIQDDMLSR
+566 KVKEKNIHDDMLSR
-580 TSCKYAIVTL
+580 TSSKYAIVTL

>member
-1 MNVEIINVGTE
+1 MVLKKIIRKPLTGGYKNLKTELFEEKINEDITERELRQNQEVLVNNEEIIPQESTNKDNIIMEKKEELNGLEKVDDEISICYESGKLFYNGDKTSNLLKVGVPEINIDTNNVMLPITTKYLNRDIKILIPRDKAMSKREIIKLSLQGADVTE
-12 LLLGEIVN
+12 ENAKYHIRSIEYQERKIGRVN
-20 TNATYLQK
+20 NTHS
-28 MCKELGF
+28 ELGF
-35 NVFFQ
+35 
-40 TVVGDNSQRFLDCL
+40 
-54 DIAFNRGCDCVIT
+54 A
-67 TGELGPTEDDLT
+67 
-79 KELSAKYLGL
+79 
-89 EMIFDEDE
+89 
-97 AKKVNDKCCFVTQLD
+97 
-112 KVSDNNFKQA
+112 
-122 YFPKNCYVLD
+122 
-132 NPIGTANGCVM
+132 
-143 SKDKKMIVN
+143 
-152 LPGPPKEM
+152 
-160 TYVVDHQLK
+160 
-169 PYLEKYRQAKI
+169 
-180 YTYDLVTQGIGE
+180 
-192 SAAATLIDDIVQS
+192 
-205 QKDISIALYASE
+205 
-217 EYVRVRLGVKAKHQS
+217 
-232 EADEFVKQTKKMI
+232 
-245 EEKLKDYL
+245 
-253 VENPNLFEEVMKK
+253 
-266 VNGFTILNE
+266 
-275 CDFLLSDY
+275 
-283 FVNNGGPVFIHLT
+283 
-296 LKEHPLG
+296 
-303 EIVHVLLKYKEKE
+303 KYKEKE

-728 RLSQ
+728 RLSQY

>member
-1 MNVEIINVGTE
+1 MVLKKIIRKPLTGGYKNLKTELFEEKINEDITERELRQNQEVLVNNEEIIPQESTNKDNIIMEKKEELNGLEKVDDEISICYESGKLFYNGDKTSNLLKVGVPEINIDTNNVMLPITTKYLNRDIKILIPRDKAMSKREIIKLSLQGADVTE
-12 LLLGEIVN
+12 ENAKYHIRSIEYQERKIGRVN
-20 TNATYLQK
+20 NTHS
-28 MCKELGF
+28 ELGF
-35 NVFFQ
+35 
-40 TVVGDNSQRFLDCL
+40 
-54 DIAFNRGCDCVIT
+54 A
-67 TGELGPTEDDLT
+67 
-79 KELSAKYLGL
+79 
-89 EMIFDEDE
+89 
-97 AKKVNDKCCFVTQLD
+97 
-112 KVSDNNFKQA
+112 
-122 YFPKNCYVLD
+122 
-132 NPIGTANGCVM
+132 
-143 SKDKKMIVN
+143 
-152 LPGPPKEM
+152 
-160 TYVVDHQLK
+160 
-169 PYLEKYRQAKI
+169 
-180 YTYDLVTQGIGE
+180 
-192 SAAATLIDDIVQS
+192 
-205 QKDISIALYASE
+205 
-217 EYVRVRLGVKAKHQS
+217 
-232 EADEFVKQTKKMI
+232 
-245 EEKLKDYL
+245 
-253 VENPNLFEEVMKK
+253 
-266 VNGFTILNE
+266 
-275 CDFLLSDY
+275 
-283 FVNNGGPVFIHLT
+283 
-296 LKEHPLG
+296 
-303 EIVHVLLKYKEKE
+303 KYKEKE

-347 DLREHVVPYKNISLA
+347 DLREHVVPYTNISLA

-367 SSSIVAK
+367 SSSVVAK

>member
-1 MNVEIINVGTE
+1 MVLKKIIRKPLTGGYKNLKTELFEEKINEDITERELRQNQEVLVNNEEIIPQESTNKDNIIIEKNEELNGLEKVDDEISICYESGKLFYNGDKTSNLLKVGVPEINIDTNNVMLPITTKYLNRDIKILIPRDKAMSKREIIKLSLQGADVTE
-12 LLLGEIVN
+12 ENAKYHIRSIEYQERKIGRVN
-20 TNATYLQK
+20 NTHS
-28 MCKELGF
+28 ELGF
-35 NVFFQ
+35 
-40 TVVGDNSQRFLDCL
+40 
-54 DIAFNRGCDCVIT
+54 A
-67 TGELGPTEDDLT
+67 
-79 KELSAKYLGL
+79 
-89 EMIFDEDE
+89 
-97 AKKVNDKCCFVTQLD
+97 
-112 KVSDNNFKQA
+112 
-122 YFPKNCYVLD
+122 
-132 NPIGTANGCVM
+132 
-143 SKDKKMIVN
+143 
-152 LPGPPKEM
+152 
-160 TYVVDHQLK
+160 
-169 PYLEKYRQAKI
+169 
-180 YTYDLVTQGIGE
+180 
-192 SAAATLIDDIVQS
+192 
-205 QKDISIALYASE
+205 
-217 EYVRVRLGVKAKHQS
+217 
-232 EADEFVKQTKKMI
+232 
-245 EEKLKDYL
+245 
-253 VENPNLFEEVMKK
+253 
-266 VNGFTILNE
+266 
-275 CDFLLSDY
+275 
-283 FVNNGGPVFIHLT
+283 
-296 LKEHPLG
+296 
-303 EIVHVLLKYKEKE
+303 KYKEKE

>member
-1 MNVEIINVGTE
+1 MVLKKIIRKPLTGGYKNLKTELFEEKINEDITERELRQNQEVLVNNEEIIPQESTNKDNIIMEKKEELNGLEKVDDEISICYESGKLFYNGDKTSNLLKVGVPEINIDTNNVMLPITTKYLNRDIKILIPRDKAMSKREIIKLSLQGADVTE
-12 LLLGEIVN
+12 ENAKYHIRSIEYQERKIGRVN
-20 TNATYLQK
+20 NTHS
-28 MCKELGF
+28 ELGF
-35 NVFFQ
+35 
-40 TVVGDNSQRFLDCL
+40 
-54 DIAFNRGCDCVIT
+54 A
-67 TGELGPTEDDLT
+67 
-79 KELSAKYLGL
+79 
-89 EMIFDEDE
+89 
-97 AKKVNDKCCFVTQLD
+97 
-112 KVSDNNFKQA
+112 
-122 YFPKNCYVLD
+122 
-132 NPIGTANGCVM
+132 
-143 SKDKKMIVN
+143 
-152 LPGPPKEM
+152 
-160 TYVVDHQLK
+160 
-169 PYLEKYRQAKI
+169 
-180 YTYDLVTQGIGE
+180 
-192 SAAATLIDDIVQS
+192 
-205 QKDISIALYASE
+205 
-217 EYVRVRLGVKAKHQS
+217 
-232 EADEFVKQTKKMI
+232 
-245 EEKLKDYL
+245 
-253 VENPNLFEEVMKK
+253 
-266 VNGFTILNE
+266 
-275 CDFLLSDY
+275 
-283 FVNNGGPVFIHLT
+283 
-296 LKEHPLG
+296 
-303 EIVHVLLKYKEKE
+303 KYKEKE

-552 LKEIFEEEREIFIQ
+552 LKEIFEEEREILIQ

>member
-1 MNVEIINVGTE
+1 MVLKKIIRKPLTGGYKNLKTELFEEKINEDITERELRQNQEVLVNNEEIIPQESTNKDNIIMEKKEELNGLEKVDDEISICYESGKLFYNGDKTSNLLKVGVPEINIDTNNVMLPITTKYLNRDIKILIPRDKAMSKREIIKLSLQGADVTE
-12 LLLGEIVN
+12 ENAKYHIRSIEYQERKIGRVN
-20 TNATYLQK
+20 NTHS
-28 MCKELGF
+28 ELGF
-35 NVFFQ
+35 
-40 TVVGDNSQRFLDCL
+40 
-54 DIAFNRGCDCVIT
+54 A
-67 TGELGPTEDDLT
+67 
-79 KELSAKYLGL
+79 
-89 EMIFDEDE
+89 
-97 AKKVNDKCCFVTQLD
+97 
-112 KVSDNNFKQA
+112 
-122 YFPKNCYVLD
+122 
-132 NPIGTANGCVM
+132 
-143 SKDKKMIVN
+143 
-152 LPGPPKEM
+152 
-160 TYVVDHQLK
+160 
-169 PYLEKYRQAKI
+169 
-180 YTYDLVTQGIGE
+180 
-192 SAAATLIDDIVQS
+192 
-205 QKDISIALYASE
+205 
-217 EYVRVRLGVKAKHQS
+217 
-232 EADEFVKQTKKMI
+232 
-245 EEKLKDYL
+245 
-253 VENPNLFEEVMKK
+253 
-266 VNGFTILNE
+266 
-275 CDFLLSDY
+275 
-283 FVNNGGPVFIHLT
+283 
-296 LKEHPLG
+296 
-303 EIVHVLLKYKEKE
+303 KYKEKE

-455 SLIYNLVGGKDKARL
+455 SLIYNLVGGTDKARL
-470 TKDIELRAAAT
+470 TKD
-481 WTTSII
+481 TSII